1 MVERTRDD
9 FPWDPGECYYIPDLT
24 TTQIR
29 RERNRL
35 LRNYDADAR
44 FRRRIAP
51 FYGAHGKGDVF
62 LFCENGL
69 KIDVVVQVGVFGPA
83 PSQELNAITFN
94 WRIRRVNAH
103 NELADVD
110 SLHLI
115 AKPNGSDSGIRCI
128 RPGCCQAPFLVPISY
143 ISCNAMFEGF
153 RLTFAMA
160 VFFVNTSGCHPVH
173 GGRSLSSKTL
183 AIIGCLGDIRQSK

>member
-9 FPWDPGECYYIPDLT
+9 FPC
-24 TTQIR
+24 
-29 RERNRL
+29 
-35 LRNYDADAR
+35 AR

-69 KIDVVVQVGVFGPA
+69 KIDVVVQVGVSGPA

-115 AKPNGSDSGIRCI
+115 AKPNRSDSRIRCI
-128 RPGCCQAPFLVPISY
+128 RPGCCQARTFL
-143 ISCNAMFEGF
+143 AMPC
-153 RLTFAMA
+153 LK
-160 VFFVNTSGCHPVH
+160 VSG
-173 GGRSLSSKTL
+173 
-183 AIIGCLGDIRQSK
+183 